1 MLSAPTRVVCL
12 HRPARPR
19 RTPYR
24 EPVPTPKAAPAGQT
38 AFVLGGGGVLG
49 ATQVGILR
57 ALLEAG
63 VTPDVVV
70 GTSVGALNGAF
81 FCADPTTD
89 GVRRLESV
97 WSDITSSD
105 VLGGSMLRRAATLAR
120 HGTHLHDNGPL
131 RALID
136 QHLPGARIEDLQ
148 TRFQCVAA
156 CVETAEARWFDHG
169 PVADAVLASSAVPG
183 LLPPV
188 RIDGQHFIDGGIVQS
203 VPVGRAVALGASTVY
218 VLHVGRIE
226 RPLTVPRRPW
236 EVGLVAFEVAR
247 RHQFVST
254 MASLPQGVTVHVLP
268 SGDDAAPLVN
278 LRYRDTRR
286 ASSRIARAHDAA
298 AAYLSSVTVP

>member
-1 MLSAPTRVVCL
+1 MPTT
-12 HRPARPR
+12 PAASRG
-19 RTPYR
+19 
-24 EPVPTPKAAPAGQT
+24 EI

-49 ATQVGILR
+49 ATQVGVLR

-63 VTPDVVV
+63 VRPDLVV

-81 FCADPTTD
+81 LSADPSLE

-120 HGTHLHDNGPL
+120 HGTHLHENGPL
-131 RALID
+131 RALVEH
-136 QHLPGARIEDLQ
+136 HLPGARIEDLA

-156 CVETAEARWFDHG
+156 CIETAEARWFDHG
-169 PVADAVLASSAVPG
+169 PLTDAVLASSAVPG

-188 RIDGQHFIDGGIVQS
+188 RIDGRHYIDGGIVQS
-203 VPVGRAVALGASTVY
+203 VPVGRAVALGARTVY

-254 MASLPQGVTVHVLP
+254 MAALPEGVAVHVLP
-268 SGDDAAPLVN
+268 SGDDTAPLVN

-286 ASSRIARAHDAA
+286 VASRIARAHEAA
-298 AAYLSSVTVP
+298 AAYLSGLDA